1 MNSTHVII
9 FHDKSKKFINQAT
22 YNAIWN
28 MSLSGNE
35 KLKIGENLIAFS
47 AISKILTN
55 DEYYAQYPEENRKKQ
70 EQKALE
76 YKNFDGLGIK
86 GIINRTESASAIKQ
100 MIRGLKDYIASTP
113 EKPVCPN
120 GVDKRWYKGTNDPL
134 EILEMMETKLRL
146 VENNN

>member
-76 YKNFDGLGIK
+76 YKNFNGLGFRGVIDLAKTTFALESMIK
-86 GIINRTESASAIKQ
+86 GMKQ
-100 MIRGLKDYIASTP
+100 YLASTP

-120 GVDKRWYKGTNDPL
+120 GVDKRWYKGGEEPKEL
-134 EILEMMETKLRL
+134 LQLMENKLKL
-146 VENNN
+146 LNNN